1 MVEKDPL
8 VLSLR
13 KLAIKIGVNYIDTLE
28 IVEKLKEIADNE
40 IEDVDTVID
49 NMMKSLQKLY
59 VARKDLAKI
68 IKHLS

>member
-28 IVEKLKEIADNE
+28 IVEKLKEIANE